1 MELPGAG
8 LRADIEGKRVLVGND
23 KLMKLEK
30 IDIHEC
36 HECHAHKL
44 TGSTVHIAMDGE
56 YMGHIVISDEIKD
69 GAEKTVS
76 DLKELGIRTVMMSG
90 DNQKTTERVAE
101 QLGIDEY
108 YSNLLPDG
116 KVKLAEKFLS
126 EKSEADVVGFVGD
139 GINDAPVLMRA
150 DIGIS
155 MGAMGSDAAIEAA
168 DVVIMDDN
176 VNKITLAR
184 KIAKRTLGI
193 VTQNII
199 FFIFVKAIVLT
210 LSAFGYAPMWLAIF
224 ADVGV
229 TIIEILNSTRAMR
242 FRK

>member
-1 MELPGAG
+1 
-8 LRADIEGKRVLVGND
+8 
-23 KLMKLEK
+23 
-30 IDIHEC
+30 
-36 HECHAHKL
+36 
-44 TGSTVHIAMDGE
+44 
-56 YMGHIVISDEIKD
+56 
-69 GAEKTVS
+69 
-76 DLKELGIRTVMMSG
+76 
-90 DNQKTTERVAE
+90 
-101 QLGIDEY
+101 
-108 YSNLLPDG
+108 
-116 KVKLAEKFLS
+116 
-126 EKSEADVVGFVGD
+126 
-139 GINDAPVLMRA
+139 
-150 DIGIS
+150 